1 MVSHIPTSPLLEE
14 AGAYYKALLRP
25 VFEGRRFL
33 LPGNIAV
40 GLGNVASELRGLG
53 AARPFLVAG
62 SRGTGPLP
70 RREDAAMRV
79 LDVRGTDPL
88 DHNRNVQ
95 RALADLPPDVQDA
108 VDTWDPDGSART
120 LQTDPLAEPQPVAG
134 RAAYAARPSAWTALE
149 DKVVIDAFWDA
160 VGVPRAPY
168 QVVPTEH
175 TALRTAAGALDRGS
189 GTVWAPDAREGANAG
204 AVALRWVRPGDDG
217 RAAAASLARIADRV
231 RVMPFLEGIPVSIHG
246 IVFPD
251 AVVVLRPVEMLVLR
265 PAAGDRLFYAG
276 CSTWFDPRP
285 EDRETMR
292 ALARR
297 VGVALRERVGFR
309 GSFGIDGV
317 LAEEGFLPT
326 ELNPR
331 LGAGVSTLAGAL
343 GDFPLIL
350 LCLAIA
356 EGERLDYRPELLE
369 RAVLETADNHRVC
382 GGGRT
387 TERTLTDT
395 GTFDLV
401 ADGDDYGEATAGE
414 DPEATLL
421 FGPGPIGGFLRFTLN
436 PALNEPGPPSAP
448 QAARAFRLADRLLG
462 TDFGDLEAARNVR
475 P

>member
-1 MVSHIPTSPLLEE
+1 MSDIPTSPLLDE
-14 AGAYYKALLRP
+14 ARAYYRALLRP
-25 VFEGRRFL
+25 VFESRRFV

-40 GLGNVASELRGLG
+40 GLGNVALQLRGLG
-53 AARPFLVAG
+53 AARPFVVAG
-62 SRGTGPLP
+62 SHGTGPLP
-70 RREDAAMRV
+70 PREDAELRV

-88 DHNRNVQ
+88 EHNRNVQ
-95 RALADLPPDVQDA
+95 RALADLPSAVQEA
-108 VDTWDPDGSART
+108 VDAWDPEGTART
-120 LQTDPLAEPQPVAG
+120 LHTDPLAEPRPVAE
-134 RAAYAARPSAWTALE
+134 RAAYAARPRAWIDLE
-149 DKVVIDAFWDA
+149 DKVVIDAFWDT
-160 VGVPRAPY
+160 VGVPRAPSTI
-168 QVVPTEH
+168 VAAEH
-175 TALRTAAGALDRGS
+175 GALRTAAGALDRGH

-217 RAAAASLARIADRV
+217 RQAAEDLARIADSV
-231 RVMPFLEGIPVSIHG
+231 RVMPFLEGIPASIHG
-246 IVFPD
+246 VVFPD
-251 AVVVLRPVEMLVLR
+251 AVVAFRPVEMLVLR
-265 PAAGDRLFYAG
+265 PATGDRLFYAG

-285 EDRETMR
+285 DDRERMR
-292 ALARR
+292 ELARR
-297 VGVALRERVGFR
+297 VGTELRERVGFR
-309 GSFGIDGV
+309 GSFGIDGI

-356 EGERLDYRPELLE
+356 EGEELDYRPEFLE
-369 RAVLETADNHRVC
+369 RAVVEAAAANRVC

-401 ADGDDYGEATAGE
+401 RDAEDYREAKAGE
-414 DPEATLL
+414 EPEATLL

-436 PALNEPGPPSAP
+436 PERNAPGPPSAP
-448 QAARAFRLADRLLG
+448 QAARAFRLADRLLR
-462 TDFGDLEAARNVR
+462 TEFGDLEAARNVK

>member
-1 MVSHIPTSPLLEE
+1 MSDIPTSPLLEE
-14 AGAYYKALLRP
+14 ARAYYKALLRP
-25 VFEGRRFL
+25 VFEGHRFV

-40 GLGNVASELRGLG
+40 GLGYVARELRGLG
-53 AARPFLVAG
+53 AARPFVVAG
-62 SRGTGPLP
+62 SRGTGSLP
-70 RREDAAMRV
+70 HRKDAEMRV

-95 RALADLPPDVQDA
+95 RALADLPPEVRDA
-108 VDTWDPDGSART
+108 VNAWDPNGTAQT
-120 LQTDPLAEPQPVAG
+120 LHTDPLAEPRPVAG
-134 RAAYAARPSAWTALE
+134 RRAYAARPAAWTALE
-149 DKVVIDAFWDA
+149 DKVAIDDFWDE
-160 VGVPRAPY
+160 VGVPRAPSR
-168 QVVPTEH
+168 VVPAEYK
-175 TALRTAAGALDRGS
+175 ALRTAAGALDRGH

-217 RAAAASLARIADRV
+217 RAAATDLARMADRV
-231 RVMPFLEGIPVSIHG
+231 RVMPFLEGIPASIHG
-246 IVFPD
+246 VVFPD
-251 AVVVLRPVEMLVLR
+251 AVVAFRPVEMLVLR

-276 CSTWFDPRP
+276 CSTWFDPNLK
-285 EDRETMR
+285 DRETMR
-292 ALARR
+292 ELARR

-331 LGAGVSTLAGAL
+331 LGAGVGTLAGAL
-343 GDFPLIL
+343 GDLPLIL

-356 EGERLDYRPELLE
+356 EGERLDYRPDLLE
-369 RAVLETADNHRVC
+369 RAVVDTADNHRVC

-387 TERTLTDT
+387 TERTLTET

-401 ADGDDYGEATAGE
+401 AGGDDYREAEASE

-436 PALNEPGPPSAP
+436 PERNEPGPPSAP

-462 TDFGDLEAARNVR
+462 TDFGELEAARNVR

>member
-1 MVSHIPTSPLLEE
+1 MTDNPTSSLLNE
-14 AGAYYKALLRP
+14 ANDYYRRLLRP
-25 VFEGRRFL
+25 VFKGRGFV

-53 AARPFLVAG
+53 AARPFIVAG
-62 SRGTGPLP
+62 SRGTGTVPT
-70 RREDAAMRV
+70 EAEAALRV

-88 DHNRNVQ
+88 EHNRNVQ
-95 RALADLPPDVQDA
+95 RALADLPSAVQDA
-108 VDTWDPDGSART
+108 VDAWDPEGTART
-120 LQTDPLAEPQPVAG
+120 LHTDPLAEPRPVAG
-134 RAAYAARPSAWTALE
+134 RSAYAARPREWIDLE
-149 DKVVIDAFWDA
+149 DKVVIDAFWDE
-160 VGVPRAPY
+160 VGVPRAPSR
-168 QVVPTEH
+168 VVPAEYQ
-175 TALRTAAGALDRGS
+175 ALRTAADALDRS
-189 GTVWAPDAREGANAG
+189 NGTVWAPDAREGANAG

-217 RAAAASLARIADRV
+217 RAAATDLARIADRV
-231 RVMPFLEGIPVSIHG
+231 RVMPFLEGIPASIHG

-292 ALARR
+292 ELARR
-297 VGVALRERVGFR
+297 VGIALRERVGFR

-343 GDFPLIL
+343 GDFPLVL

-356 EGERLDYRPELLE
+356 EGERLDYRPDLLE
-369 RAVLETADNHRVC
+369 RAVVETADNRRVC

-387 TERTLTDT
+387 TERTLSDT

-401 ADGDDYGEATAGE
+401 ADGDDYREAEPGE
-414 DPEATLL
+414 DSEATLL
-421 FGPGPIGGFLRFTLN
+421 FGPGPIGGFLRLTLN
-436 PALNEPGPPSAP
+436 PDRNEPGPPSAP

-475 P
+475 L

>member
-1 MVSHIPTSPLLEE
+1 MNENSTSSLLNE
-14 AGAYYKALLRP
+14 ANDYYRRLLRP
-25 VFEGRRFL
+25 VFEGRRFV

-40 GLGNVASELRGLG
+40 GLGNVARELRGLG
-53 AARPFLVAG
+53 AARPFLIAG

-70 RREDAAMRV
+70 SREDAEMRV
-79 LDVRGTDPL
+79 FDVRGTDPL

-95 RALADLPPDVQDA
+95 RALADLPSEVKDA
-108 VDTWDPDGSART
+108 IDAWDPDGTART
-120 LQTDPLAEPQPVAG
+120 LHTDPLAEPRPVAG
-134 RAAYAARPSAWTALE
+134 RAAYAARPKAWTALE

-160 VGVPRAPY
+160 AGVPRAPSR
-168 QVVPTEH
+168 VVPAEYQ
-175 TALRTAAGALDRGS
+175 ALRDAAGALDRGN

-217 RAAAASLARIADRV
+217 RKAAASLARIADRV
-231 RVMPFLEGIPVSIHG
+231 RVMPFLEGIPASIHG
-246 IVFPD
+246 VVFPD
-251 AVVVLRPVEMLVLR
+251 AVVAFRPVEMLVLR
-265 PAAGDRLFYAG
+265 PAVGDRLFYAG
-276 CSTWFDPRP
+276 CSTWFDPNP

-292 ALARR
+292 ELARG
-297 VGVALRERVGFR
+297 VGITLRERVGFR
-309 GSFGIDGV
+309 GSLGIDGV
-317 LAEEGFLPT
+317 LAEERFLPT

-343 GDFPLIL
+343 GDFPLTL

-387 TERTLTDT
+387 TKRTLTDT

-401 ADGDDYGEATAGE
+401 ADGDDYREAESGES
-414 DPEATLL
+414 PEATLL

-436 PALNEPGPPSAP
+436 PDRNEPGPPSAP
-448 QAARAFRLADRLLG
+448 HAARAFRLADRLLG
-462 TDFGDLEAARNVR
+462 TDLGDLEAAKNVR

>member
-1 MVSHIPTSPLLEE
+1 VSDIPVSPLLEE
-14 AGAYYKALLRP
+14 ARAYYKALLRP
-25 VFEGRRFL
+25 VFERRSFV

-40 GLGNVASELRGLG
+40 GLGNVARELRGLG
-53 AARPFLVAG
+53 AARPFVVAG
-62 SRGTGPLP
+62 SRGTGSLP
-70 RREDAAMRV
+70 SREDAEIRV

-95 RALADLPPDVQDA
+95 RALADLPPEVQDA

-120 LQTDPLAEPQPVAG
+120 LQTDPLAEPRPVAG
-134 RAAYAARPSAWTALE
+134 RDVYAARPEAWTALE
-149 DKVVIDAFWDA
+149 DKVVIDAFWDE
-160 VGVPRAPY
+160 VGVPRAPSR
-168 QVVPTEH
+168 VVTADYK
-175 TALRTAAGALDRGS
+175 ALRAAAGALDRGH
-189 GTVWAPDAREGANAG
+189 GTVWAPDARDGANAG

-217 RAAAASLARIADRV
+217 QAAAADLARIADRV
-231 RVMPFLEGIPVSIHG
+231 RVMPFLEGIPASIHG
-246 IVFPD
+246 IVFQD
-251 AVVVLRPVEMLVLR
+251 AVVALRPVEMLVLK

-276 CSTWFDPRP
+276 CATWFDPKP

-292 ALARR
+292 GLARR
-297 VGVALRERVGFR
+297 VGIALRERVGFR
-309 GSFGIDGV
+309 GSFSIDGI

-356 EGERLDYRPELLE
+356 EGERLDYRPDFLE
-369 RAVLETADNHRVC
+369 RAVLETADKHRVC

-387 TERTLTDT
+387 TERTLTET

-401 ADGDDYGEATAGE
+401 ADGDDYREAEPGE
-414 DPEATLL
+414 DPEGTLL

-436 PALNEPGPPSAP
+436 PDRNKPGPPSAP

-462 TDFGDLEAARNVR
+462 TDFGNLEAARNVR

>member
-1 MVSHIPTSPLLEE
+1 MSDTPTPPLLEE
-14 AGAYYKALLRP
+14 ARAYYRALLRP
-25 VFEGRRFL
+25 VFEGRGFV

-40 GLGNVASELRGLG
+40 GLGNVALELRGLG
-53 AARPFLVAG
+53 AARPFVVAG
-62 SRGTGPLP
+62 SRGTGPLAP
-70 RREDAAMRV
+70 RDDAELRV

-88 DHNRNVQ
+88 EHNRNVQ
-95 RALADLPPDVQDA
+95 RALADLPSSVQDTVNA
-108 VDTWDPDGSART
+108 WDTEGTART
-120 LQTDPLAEPQPVAG
+120 LHTDPLAEPRPVAG
-134 RAAYAARPSAWTALE
+134 RTAYAARPSAWTAIE

-160 VGVPRAPY
+160 VGVPRAPSTI
-168 QVVPTEH
+168 VAAEH
-175 TALRTAAGALDRGS
+175 GALRAAACALDRGH

-217 RAAAASLARIADRV
+217 RQAAADLARIADRV
-231 RVMPFLEGIPVSIHG
+231 RVMPFLEGIPASIHG
-246 IVFPD
+246 VVFPD
-251 AVVVLRPVEMLVLR
+251 AVVAFRPVEMLVLR
-265 PAAGDRLFYAG
+265 PASGDRLFYAG
-276 CSTWFDPRP
+276 CATWFDPKP

-297 VGVALRERVGFR
+297 VGTALRKQVGFR
-309 GSFGIDGV
+309 GSFSIDGI

-343 GDFPLIL
+343 GDFPLVL
-350 LCLAIA
+350 LCLAIV
-356 EGERLDYRPELLE
+356 EGEQLDYRPELLE
-369 RAVLETADNHRVC
+369 RAVVQDADANRVC

-401 ADGDDYGEATAGE
+401 RDGDDYREAKPGE
-414 DPEATLL
+414 DVEATLL

-436 PALNEPGPPSAP
+436 AERNEPGPPSAP

-462 TDFGDLEAARNVR
+462 TGFGDLEAARNVR

>member
-1 MVSHIPTSPLLEE
+1 MSDIPTSPLLEE
-14 AGAYYKALLRP
+14 ARAYYRALLRP
-25 VFEGRRFL
+25 VFEGRRFV

-40 GLGNVASELRGLG
+40 GLGNVALELRGLG
-53 AARPFLVAG
+53 AARPFVVAG
-62 SRGTGPLP
+62 SHGTGPLP
-70 RREDAAMRV
+70 PREDAELRV

-95 RALADLPPDVQDA
+95 RALANLPSEVQDA
-108 VDTWDPDGSART
+108 IDAWDPERSAKT
-120 LQTDPLAEPQPVAG
+120 LHTDPLAEPRPVAG
-134 RAAYAARPSAWTALE
+134 RSAYAARPREWIDLE
-149 DKVVIDAFWDA
+149 DKVVIDAFWDT
-160 VGVPRAPY
+160 VGIPRAPSR
-168 QVVPTEH
+168 VVPAEYQ
-175 TALRTAAGALDRGS
+175 ALRAAAAALDRGH

-217 RAAAASLARIADRV
+217 RAAATDLARMADRV
-231 RVMPFLEGIPVSIHG
+231 RVMPFLEGIPASIHG

-292 ALARR
+292 ELARR
-297 VGVALRERVGFR
+297 VGIALREHVGFR
-309 GSFGIDGV
+309 GSFGVDGV

-331 LGAGVSTLAGAL
+331 LGAGVGTLAAAL
-343 GDFPLIL
+343 GDFPLVL

-356 EGERLDYRPELLE
+356 DGERLDFRPELLE
-369 RAVLETADNHRVC
+369 RTVVETADNHRVC

-401 ADGDDYGEATAGE
+401 ADGEDYREAEPGE
-414 DPEATLL
+414 DSEASLL

-436 PALNEPGPPSAP
+436 PDRNEPGPVSAP

-475 P
+475 L

>member
-1 MVSHIPTSPLLEE
+1 MSDIPTSPLLEE
-14 AGAYYKALLRP
+14 AKAYYKALLRP
-25 VFEGRRFL
+25 VFEGRRFV

-62 SRGTGPLP
+62 SRGTGTVPT
-70 RREDAAMRV
+70 EAEAALRV
-79 LDVRGTDPL
+79 LDVRGADPL
-88 DHNRNVQ
+88 EHNRNVQ
-95 RALADLPPDVQDA
+95 RALAALPSAVQDA
-108 VDTWDPDGSART
+108 VDAWDPDGAART
-120 LQTDPLAEPQPVAG
+120 LHTDPLAEPRPVAG
-134 RAAYAARPSAWTALE
+134 RAAYATRPEAWTALE
-149 DKVVIDAFWDA
+149 DKVVIDAFWDE

-168 QVVPTEH
+168 QVVSAEH
-175 TALRTAAGALDRGS
+175 KALRTAANALDRGS

-217 RAAAASLARIADRV
+217 REAAASLARIADRV
-231 RVMPFLEGIPVSIHG
+231 RVMPFLEGIPASIHG

-265 PAAGDRLFYAG
+265 PATGDRLFYAG

-292 ALARR
+292 ELARR
-297 VGVALRERVGFR
+297 VGIALREHVGFR

-331 LGAGVSTLAGAL
+331 LGAGVGTLAGAL

-350 LCLAIA
+350 LCLTIA

-401 ADGDDYGEATAGE
+401 ADGDDYREATAGE

-436 PALNEPGPPSAP
+436 PALNPPGPPSAP

>member
-62 SRGTGPLP
+62 SRGTGTVPT
-70 RREDAAMRV
+70 EAEAALRV
-79 LDVRGTDPL
+79 LDVRGADPL
-88 DHNRNVQ
+88 EHNRNVQ
-95 RALADLPPDVQDA
+95 RALADLPPEVQDA
-108 VDTWDPDGSART
+108 VNAWDPDGTART
-120 LQTDPLAEPQPVAG
+120 LHTDPLAEPRPVAG
-134 RAAYAARPSAWTALE
+134 RAAYAARPAAWTALE
-149 DKVVIDAFWDA
+149 DKIVIDAFWDE
-160 VGVPRAPY
+160 VGVPRAPSR
-168 QVVPTEH
+168 VVPAEYQ
-175 TALRTAAGALDRGS
+175 ALRAAAGALDRGH

-217 RAAAASLARIADRV
+217 RAAATDLARMADRV
-231 RVMPFLEGIPVSIHG
+231 RVMPFLEGIPASIHG

-265 PAAGDRLFYAG
+265 PATGDRLFYAG

-292 ALARR
+292 ELARR
-297 VGVALRERVGFR
+297 VGIALREHVGFR

-331 LGAGVSTLAGAL
+331 LGAGVGTLAGAL
-343 GDFPLIL
+343 GDLPLIL

-356 EGERLDYRPELLE
+356 EGERLDYRPDFLE
-369 RAVLETADNHRVC
+369 RAVVETADSHRVC

-401 ADGDDYGEATAGE
+401 ADGDDYREAAAGE

-436 PALNEPGPPSAP
+436 PDRNEPGPPSAP

-462 TDFGDLEAARNVR
+462 TDFGDLEPARKVQ

>member
-1 MVSHIPTSPLLEE
+1 MSDIPTSPLLEE
-14 AGAYYKALLRP
+14 ARAYYKALLRP
-25 VFEGRRFL
+25 VFEGRRFV

-40 GLGNVASELRGLG
+40 GLGNVARELRGLG
-53 AARPFLVAG
+53 AARPFVVAG
-62 SRGTGPLP
+62 SLGTGPLP
-70 RREDAAMRV
+70 PRADAELRV

-95 RALADLPPDVQDA
+95 QALADLPPEVQDA
-108 VDTWDPDGSART
+108 VDAWDPNGTART
-120 LQTDPLAEPQPVAG
+120 LHTDPLAEPRPVAG
-134 RAAYAARPSAWTALE
+134 RRAYAARPAAWKALE
-149 DKVVIDAFWDA
+149 DKVVIDAFWDD
-160 VGVPRAPY
+160 VGVPRAPSR
-168 QVVPTEH
+168 VVPAEYQ
-175 TALRTAAGALDRGS
+175 ALRAAASALDRGH

-204 AVALRWVRPGDDG
+204 AVALRWVRPDDDG
-217 RAAAASLARIADRV
+217 RAAAADLARIADRV
-231 RVMPFLEGIPVSIHG
+231 RVMPFLEGIPASIHG
-246 IVFPD
+246 VVFPD
-251 AVVVLRPVEMLVLR
+251 TTVAFRPVEMLVLR
-265 PAAGDRLFYAG
+265 PATGDRLFYAG

-292 ALARR
+292 ELAGR
-297 VGVALRERVGFR
+297 VGIALREHVGFR

-331 LGAGVSTLAGAL
+331 LGAGVNTLAGAL

-356 EGERLDYRPELLE
+356 EGERLDYRPDLLE
-369 RAVLETADNHRVC
+369 RAVVETADNQRVC

-395 GTFDLV
+395 GTIDLV
-401 ADGDDYGEATAGE
+401 ADGDNYRLAEPAE
-414 DPEATLL
+414 EPEATLL

-436 PALNEPGPPSAP
+436 PALSEPGPPSAP
-448 QAARAFRLADRLLG
+448 QASRAFRLADRLLG
-462 TDFGDLEAARNVR
+462 TDFGDLVAARDVR

>member
-1 MVSHIPTSPLLEE
+1 MSDIPTSPLLEE
-14 AGAYYKALLRP
+14 ARAYYKALLRP
-25 VFEGRRFL
+25 VFGGRRFL

-53 AARPFLVAG
+53 AERPFVVAG
-62 SRGTGPLP
+62 SRGTGTVPT
-70 RREDAAMRV
+70 EAEAALRV
-79 LDVRGTDPL
+79 LDVRGADPL

-95 RALADLPPDVQDA
+95 RALAHLPSEVQDA
-108 VDTWDPDGSART
+108 IDAWDPDRSAKT
-120 LQTDPLAEPQPVAG
+120 LHTDPLAEPRPVAG
-134 RAAYAARPSAWTALE
+134 RAAYAARPAAWTALE
-149 DKVVIDAFWDA
+149 DKIVIDAFWDA
-160 VGVPRAPY
+160 VGVPRAPSR
-168 QVVPTEH
+168 VVPAEYQ
-175 TALRTAAGALDRGS
+175 ALRVAADALDRGH
-189 GTVWAPDAREGANAG
+189 GTVWAPDAREGTNAG

-217 RAAAASLARIADRV
+217 RAASADLARIADRV
-231 RVMPFLEGIPVSIHG
+231 RVMPFLEGIPASIHG
-246 IVFPD
+246 VVFPD

-265 PAAGDRLFYAG
+265 SADGDRLFYAG

-292 ALARR
+292 ELARS
-297 VGVALRERVGFR
+297 VGVALREHVGFR

-343 GDFPLIL
+343 GDFPLVL

-356 EGERLDYRPELLE
+356 EGEELDYRPELLE

-387 TERTLTDT
+387 TERTLTAT

-401 ADGDDYGEATAGE
+401 ADGDDYREATAGE
-414 DPEATLL
+414 EPEATLL

-436 PALNEPGPPSAP
+436 PDRNEPGPPSAP
-448 QAARAFRLADRLLG
+448 QAARAFRLADRRLG
-462 TDFGDLEAARNVR
+462 TEFGDLVAARSVR

>member
-1 MVSHIPTSPLLEE
+1 MTDNPTSPPLEE
-14 AGAYYKALLRP
+14 ARAYYNALLRP
-25 VFEGRRFL
+25 VFEGRRFV

-40 GLGNVASELRGLG
+40 GLGNVALELRQLG
-53 AARPFLVAG
+53 AARPFVIAG
-62 SRGTGPLP
+62 SRGTGQLP
-70 RREDAAMRV
+70 PHEDAEIRV
-79 LDVRGTDPL
+79 LDVQGTDPL

-95 RALADLPPDVQDA
+95 RALADLPAAVQDA
-108 VDTWDPDGSART
+108 VDAWDPNRSAKT
-120 LQTDPLAEPQPVAG
+120 LHTDPLAEPRPVAG
-134 RAAYAARPSAWTALE
+134 RAAYAARPAAWTALE
-149 DKVVIDAFWDA
+149 DKIVIDAFWDA
-160 VGVPRAPY
+160 VGVPRAASR
-168 QVVPTEH
+168 VVPAEYQ
-175 TALRTAAGALDRGS
+175 ALRGAAGALDRGR

-217 RAAAASLARIADRV
+217 RAAAADLARMADRV
-231 RVMPFLEGIPVSIHG
+231 RVMPFLEGIPASIHG
-246 IVFPD
+246 VVFPD
-251 AVVVLRPVEMLVLR
+251 AVAAFRPVEMLVLR
-265 PAAGDRLFYAG
+265 PATGDRLFYAG
-276 CSTWFDPRP
+276 CSTWFDPNP
-285 EDRETMR
+285 KDRETMR
-292 ALARR
+292 ELARR
-297 VGVALRERVGFR
+297 VGIALRKRVGFR

-343 GDFPLIL
+343 GDLPLIL

-356 EGERLDYRPELLE
+356 EGEELDYRPELLE
-369 RAVLETADNHRVC
+369 RAVVETADNHRVC

-401 ADGDDYGEATAGE
+401 ADGADYREAEASE

-421 FGPGPIGGFLRFTLN
+421 FGPGPIGGFLRFTPN
-436 PALNEPGPPSAP
+436 PDRNEPGPPSAP

-462 TDFGDLEAARNVR
+462 TDFGDLEAAKNVR